1 MINSVCGIRSTGRI
15 CTDIAE
21 QLRMEGHE
29 CRIGYG
35 RESVPERYGPYAL
48 RIGSELGVRLH
59 GLHARVF
66 DSAGFGS
73 KAATRRLVRQMRA
86 YDPDVIHL
94 HNLHGYYL
102 DVQTL
107 FAYLKEAGKPVVW
120 TLHDCWP
127 FTGHCAYFSAAGCE
141 KWRQQCHHCGE
152 KRSYPASIALDR
164 SRENFVKKKASFTG
178 VPALTLVTPS
188 LWLAELT
195 RDSFL
200 REDPVAVIPN
210 GIDLQVFC
218 PTEGDFRQQNHL
230 EDKKIVLGVA
240 SVWETRKGLADLV
253 QLAKLL
259 REDYTVVVV
268 GVTPQ
273 QKQDLPSNMIGI
285 CRTEDARQL
294 AHLYTT
300 ADVFVNPTYEDNYPT
315 VNLEAQACGTPVITY
330 CTGGSVES
338 VPAHCVVAQGDV
350 EALAKKIRSETAACR
365 KDVPLGRESMLQ
377 RYLQLYRTLI

>member
-1 MINSVCGIRSTGRI
+1 M
-15 CTDIAE
+15 
-21 QLRMEGHE
+21 
-29 CRIGYG
+29 
-35 RESVPERYGPYAL
+35 
-48 RIGSELGVRLH
+48 
-59 GLHARVF
+59 
-66 DSAGFGS
+66 
-73 KAATRRLVRQMRA
+73 
-86 YDPDVIHL
+86 
-94 HNLHGYYL
+94 
-102 DVQTL
+102 
-107 FAYLKEAGKPVVW
+107 
-120 TLHDCWP
+120 
-127 FTGHCAYFSAAGCE
+127 
-141 KWRQQCHHCGE
+141 
-152 KRSYPASIALDR
+152 
-164 SRENFVKKKASFTG
+164 
-178 VPALTLVTPS
+178 
-188 LWLAELT
+188 
-195 RDSFL
+195 
-200 REDPVAVIPN
+200 
-210 GIDLQVFC
+210 
-218 PTEGDFRQQNHL
+218 
-230 EDKKIVLGVA
+230 
-240 SVWETRKGLADLV
+240 LADLV